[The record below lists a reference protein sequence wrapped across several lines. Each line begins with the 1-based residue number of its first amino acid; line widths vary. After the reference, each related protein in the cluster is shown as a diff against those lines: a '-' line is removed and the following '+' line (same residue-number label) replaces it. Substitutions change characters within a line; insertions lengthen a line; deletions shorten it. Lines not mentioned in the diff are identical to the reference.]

1 MSDFE
6 TAYQSLNKEQ
16 KRAVDTIDGPVMV
29 VAGPGTGKTQVLALR
44 IAHILEQT
52 DVGADAVLCLT
63 FTRSGVSAMRK
74 RLERYIR
81 GASREVHVN
90 TFHSFAGDLVDKYY
104 QLLDF
109 DIAPR
114 LLSDTEAVLLVDELL
129 HEHEW
134 EYIRPRTNPSQ
145 YFGDLRGL
153 ISILKREQMSPA
165 MFLSEVE
172 QEIVALEQDPDSISS
187 RGESKGKLKKEI
199 EKKIESLMRTKEVV
213 AFYRLYEEQKK
224 SRGFMDYDDV
234 LEYAVVLAESTED
247 VRADIR
253 EAYQYILID
262 EHQDSSGVQNAFLKA
277 VWQGVEQ
284 PNIFVVG
291 DDRQLIYGFSGASFS
306 YFESFAHLFG
316 KATLITLVENYRST
330 ERILALA
337 DDLLQSS
344 VTTEKLKSNTAGD
357 HSVLLSEFSY
367 ERDEILGAAAFFKE
381 QIEAGAKPE
390 DCALLVPKNRH
401 VRSAINILRDRGL
414 PVSSVGGSSFFSVS
428 ETQSIRRVLK
438 IIADPF
444 DSVSLA
450 ESVLDV
456 TSAVAPMEAHRF
468 LHTFKYKNIELSH
481 LTDYG
486 HTDGLFA
493 GEHSIAKWGKKLSG
507 WIEGVTH
514 DRLSVLVSTIGN
526 ELLIQQ
532 AKNHEALLR
541 AVEVVRS
548 LLHVVL
554 LWEEKH
560 TGESLGAFL
569 SYIDRLEEYGQQVE
583 LASFGAVHGIQVM
596 TLHKSKGLEYECV
609 WIAHMN
615 EQTLMAEK
623 RQAFTLP
630 ESIKVR
636 MAERDVE
643 AVKRELYVAIT
654 RAKQHCAISYATAG
668 YDGREFELAEI
679 IADLP
684 QVHFTKR
691 DAVTNEQALL
701 TGGPEQYVETVP
713 ERMETT
719 IAEVQDFVREHYEDT
734 KVSVTLLNNF
744 FECPWK
750 WYFRNFLKLPE
761 VKSVSLALGSAV
773 HSTLEYILKSE
784 TKPSAKLITEKIHDA
799 LAREGVTDTK
809 EMKRLAKDAELA
821 VVNWME
827 HYYSDLA
834 KDRTSERSVS
844 YRDPAFPNLS
854 MYGKIDLTE
863 RSSSGDIVVTDFKT
877 GSVKTAGM
885 IEKVTDEGRLSDY
898 MRQLAMYSYLVRGA
912 EKKDVTHSRL
922 LFVEADKEKFT
933 SKSAGNA
940 LYETHI
946 ENEQIDLLI
955 RDIKDYDKALREGI
969 WTDQECHYKPYGTQ
983 TECEYCKLAKIFK
996 K

>member
-6 TAYQSLNKEQ
+6 AAYKALNKEQ
-16 KRAVDTIDGPVMV
+16 KLAVDTIDGPVMV

-44 IAHILEQT
+44 IANILKKT
-52 DVGADAVLCLT
+52 DVGADSVLCLT
-63 FTRSGVSAMRK
+63 FTRSGVSAMKK
-74 RLERYIR
+74 RLERYIST
-81 GASREVHVN
+81 ASRDVHVN
-90 TFHSFAGDLVDKYY
+90 TFHSFAGDLVEKYY

-109 DIAPR
+109 DIAPE
-114 LLSDTEAVLLVDELL
+114 LLNDTEAVLLVDELL

-145 YFGDLRGL
+145 YFGDLRQL
-153 ISILKREQMSPA
+153 ISILKREQMSPEI
-165 MFLSEVE
+165 FLAEVE
-172 QEIVALEQDPDSISS
+172 KEIVSLEQDPESISS

-199 EKKIESLMRTKEVV
+199 EKKIESLLRTKEVV
-213 AFYRLYEEQKK
+213 SFYSLYEEQKK
-224 SRGFMDYDDV
+224 KRGLMDYDDV
-234 LEYAVVLAESTED
+234 LKYAVELAESSED

-253 EAYQYILID
+253 EAYHYVLID
-262 EHQDSSGVQNAFLKA
+262 EHQDSSGIQNAFLKA
-277 VWQGVEQ
+277 VWQEVEK

-306 YFESFAHLFG
+306 YFESFSHLFG
-316 KATLITLVENYRST
+316 KATLITLIENYRST
-330 ERILALA
+330 EKILALA

-344 VTTEKLKSNTAGD
+344 VTKEKLKSNTKGD
-357 HSVLLSEFSY
+357 HTVLLSEFSY
-367 ERDEILGAAAFFKE
+367 ERDEILGAALFFKD
-381 QIEAGAKPE
+381 QIEKGVRPE
-390 DCALLVPKNRH
+390 ECALLVPKNRH
-401 VRSAINILRDRGL
+401 VRSAITTLRDRGL
-414 PVSSVGGSSFFSVS
+414 PVSSMGGSSFFSVP

-438 IIADPF
+438 IISDPF
-444 DSVSLA
+444 DSVSIA
-450 ESVLDV
+450 ESILDV
-456 TSAVAPMEAHRF
+456 TSSVSPIEAHRF
-468 LHTFKYKNIELSH
+468 LHSFKYKNIEISH

-507 WIEGVTH
+507 WVEGVTH
-514 DRLSVLVSTIGN
+514 ERLSVLVSTIGN
-526 ELLIQQ
+526 DLLIQQ

-560 TGESLGAFL
+560 IGQSLGAFL
-569 SYIDRLEEYGQQVE
+569 EYIDRLEEYGQQVE
-583 LASFGAVHGIQVM
+583 LASFGALHGVQVM

-630 ESIKVR
+630 ESIKSR
-636 MAERDVE
+636 LAERDVE

-679 IADLP
+679 VADLP
-684 QVHFTKR
+684 EVHFRKV
-691 DAVTNEQALL
+691 DASTNEQTLL
-701 TGGPEQYVETVP
+701 SVGPTQYIETVS
-713 ERMETT
+713 ESTVLT
-719 IAEVQDFVREHYEDT
+719 ISEVKEFVLENYKDT

-773 HSTLEYILKSE
+773 HSTLEYILKSD
-784 TKPSAKLITEKIHDA
+784 TKPSAKFIAEKVNDA
-799 LAREGVTDTK
+799 LAREGIVDEK
-809 EMKRLAKDAELA
+809 ELKRLAKDVNKA
-821 VVNWME
+821 VENWMDQ
-827 HYYSDLA
+827 YYTHLA
-834 KDRTSERSVS
+834 KDRTSERSIS
-844 YRDPAFPNLS
+844 FRDPVFPELS

-863 RSSSGDIVVTDFKT
+863 RFPDGSIVVTDFKT

-885 IEKVTDEGRLSDY
+885 IEKITDEGRLSDY

-912 EKKDVTHSRL
+912 EKKDVAHSRL
-922 LFVEADKEKFT
+922 LFVEVDTKEK
-933 SKSAGNA
+933 NA
-940 LYETHI
+940 LYETHVGD
-946 ENEQIDLLI
+946 EQIDMLV
-955 RDIKDYDKALREGI
+955 RDIKDYDKALREGS
-969 WTDQECHYKPYGTQ
+969 WADQECHYKPYGTQ

>member
-6 TAYQSLNKEQ
+6 AAYKALNKEQ

-29 VAGPGTGKTQVLALR
+29 VAGPGTGKTQVLAIR
-44 IAHILEQT
+44 IAHILEKT
-52 DVGADAVLCLT
+52 DVGADAILCLT

-74 RLERYIR
+74 RLERYIK
-81 GASREVHVN
+81 GASRDVHVN
-90 TFHSFAGDLVDKYY
+90 TFHSFAGALVEKYY

-109 DIAPR
+109 DSVPQ
-114 LLSDTEAVLLVDELL
+114 LLNDTEAILLVDELL

-165 MFLSEVE
+165 VFLSEVE
-172 QEIVALEQDPDSISS
+172 QEIIALEQDPDSISS

-234 LEYAVVLAESTED
+234 LEYAVALAESSED

-253 EAYQYILID
+253 ETYQYILID

-277 VWQGVEQ
+277 VWQGIEQ

-306 YFESFAHLFG
+306 YFEAFSHLFG

-344 VTTEKLKSNTAGD
+344 VTNEKLKSNTVGD
-357 HSVLLSEFSY
+357 HTVLLSECSY
-367 ERDEILGAAAFFKE
+367 ERDEILAAALFFKE
-381 QIEAGAKPE
+381 RIDAGAKPE
-390 DCALLVPKNRH
+390 ECALLVPKNRH
-401 VRSAINILRDRGL
+401 VRSAITILRDRGL
-414 PVSSVGGSSFFSVS
+414 PVSSFGGSSFFSAP

-444 DSVSLA
+444 DAVSLA

-456 TSAVAPMEAHRF
+456 TSGVAPMEAHRF
-468 LHTFKYKNIELSH
+468 LHAYKYKTIELSH
-481 LTDYG
+481 LSDYG

-493 GEHSIAKWGKKLSG
+493 GGHSIAKWGKKLSG
-507 WIEGVTH
+507 WVEGVTH
-514 DRLSVLVSTIGN
+514 ERLSVLVSTVGN

-569 SYIDRLEEYGQQVE
+569 SYIDRLEAYGQQGE
-583 LASFGAVHGIQVM
+583 LAAFGGAHGVQVM
-596 TLHKSKGLEYECV
+596 TLHKSKGLEYDCV

-630 ESIKVR
+630 ESIKAR
-636 MAERDVE
+636 MAERDIE

-654 RAKQHCAISYATAG
+654 RAKQHCAISYARAG
-668 YDGREFELAEI
+668 YDGREFDLATI

-684 QVHFTKR
+684 QVHFTRR
-691 DAVTNEQALL
+691 DAATNEQALL
-701 TGGPEQYVETVP
+701 ASGPAQYVEIVP
-713 ERMETT
+713 EHTEATMV
-719 IAEVQDFVREHYEDT
+719 EVQAFVQEHYEDI

-773 HSTLEYILKSE
+773 HSTLEYILKSDI
-784 TKPSAKLITEKIHDA
+784 KPTVKQIAEKIHDA
-799 LAREGVTDTK
+799 LAREGVADEK
-809 EMKRLAKDAELA
+809 ELKRLAKDANKA
-821 VVNWME
+821 VENWME
-827 HYYSDLA
+827 QYYTHLA
-834 KDRTSERSVS
+834 KDRTSERSVAFK
-844 YRDPAFPNLS
+844 DPLFPTLS

-863 RSSSGDIVVTDFKT
+863 RFPDGTVVVTDFKT

-885 IEKVTDEGRLSDY
+885 IEKITDDGRLSDY

-912 EKKDVTHSRL
+912 EKKDVAHSRL
-922 LFVEADKEKFT
+922 LFVEADQKEK
-933 SKSAGNA
+933 NA

-946 ENEQIDLLI
+946 ENEQIDMLV
-955 RDIKDYDKALREGI
+955 RDIKDYDNALREGG
-969 WTDQECHYKPYGTQ
+969 WTDQECHYKPYGAQ